1 MRKHLYILMFLMI
14 FLLSG
19 CGLLF
24 NEVADS
30 IYQNIE
36 IDHFEEVIEGNIE
49 LYVGSNELPDFKV
62 YMKRVTPEGTTK
74 AKSSF
79 DVETI
84 DLDIDTVGS
93 YQVQYHFTSL
103 DTLIEYE
110 ITVEVIKRP
119 VEDVIELIDYVN
131 TINSIHAQFALVTS
145 EYEID
150 IIKIELYKE
159 VDGLLIEERTDVVDP
174 STIEFSEL
182 LVNSLYTI
190 RIHFEDGSSYD
201 FTGIETL
208 AE

>member
-1 MRKHLYILMFLMI
+1 MI

-36 IDHFEEVIEGNIE
+36 IDHFEEVLEGNIE
-49 LYVGSNELPDFKV
+49 LYVGSNELQDLQE
-62 YMKRVTPEGTTK
+62 YMNRVTPEGTTK

>member
-62 YMKRVTPEGTTK
+62 YMNRVTPEGTTK